1 MGEITSFSISF
12 DDGAGQGGPLAWKN
26 FPEKAFFT
34 SLEEVLYLTYYIS
47 ITKDGKI
54 NVYPDSNYL
63 FKVNN
68 RIVRK
73 VLKICSNLT
82 IKTLTL

>member
-63 FKVNN
+63 FK
-68 RIVRK
+68 
-73 VLKICSNLT
+73 LT
-82 IKTLTL
+82 TESSEKC